1 MIHMEIP
8 KFLLAD
14 NSKFS
19 EAIFVLHTD
28 YPKFLINIVD
38 DSIYWFEE
46 FNKEEKKELDLIT
59 PELIQDALDFYD
71 NEIRKI
77 K

>member
-1 MIHMEIP
+1 MEIP

-14 NSKFS
+14 NSKFD

-59 PELIQDALDFYD
+59 PKLIQEAFDFYD

>member
-1 MIHMEIP
+1 MEIP

-14 NSKFS
+14 NSEFG
-19 EAIFVLHTD
+19 EAVFVLHTD

-59 PELIQDALDFYD
+59 PKLIQDAFDFYD

>member
-1 MIHMEIP
+1 MEIP

-14 NSKFS
+14 NSKFG
-19 EAIFVLHTD
+19 EAIFVLHTE

-59 PELIQDALDFYD
+59 PKLIQDAFDFYD

>member
-1 MIHMEIP
+1 MEIP

-14 NSKFS
+14 NSKFG
-19 EAIFVLHTD
+19 EEIFVLHTD

-38 DSIYWFEE
+38 DSIHWFEE
-46 FNKEEKKELDLIT
+46 FNKVEKKELDLIT
-59 PELIQDALDFYD
+59 PKLIQDAFDFYD

>member
-1 MIHMEIP
+1 MEIP

-14 NSKFS
+14 NSKFD
-19 EAIFVLHTD
+19 EEIFVLHTD

-59 PELIQDALDFYD
+59 PKLIQEAFDFYD

>member
-1 MIHMEIP
+1 MEIP

-14 NSKFS
+14 NSKFG
-19 EAIFVLHTD
+19 EAIFVLHTE

-59 PELIQDALDFYD
+59 PILIQDAFDFYD

>member
-1 MIHMEIP
+1 MEIP

-14 NSKFS
+14 NSKFG

-38 DSIYWFEE
+38 DSIHWFEE
-46 FNKEEKKELDLIT
+46 FNKVEKKELDLIT
-59 PELIQDALDFYD
+59 PKLIQDAFDFYD

>member
-1 MIHMEIP
+1 MNMEIP

-14 NSKFS
+14 NSEFG
-19 EAIFVLHTD
+19 EAVFVLHTD

-59 PELIQDALDFYD
+59 PKLIQEAFDFYD

>member
-1 MIHMEIP
+1 MEIP

-14 NSKFS
+14 NSKFG

-46 FNKEEKKELDLIT
+46 FNKEEKKELDIIT
-59 PELIQDALDFYD
+59 PKLIQDAFDFYD

>member
-1 MIHMEIP
+1 MNMEIP

-14 NSKFS
+14 NSKFG

-59 PELIQDALDFYD
+59 PKLIQDAFDFYD

>member
-1 MIHMEIP
+1 MEIP

-14 NSKFS
+14 NSKFG

-59 PELIQDALDFYD
+59 PILIQDAFDFYD

>member
-1 MIHMEIP
+1 MEIP

-14 NSKFS
+14 NSKFG

-59 PELIQDALDFYD
+59 TKLIQDAFDFYD

>member
-1 MIHMEIP
+1 MEIP

-14 NSKFS
+14 NSKFG
-19 EAIFVLHTD
+19 EVIFVLHTD

-59 PELIQDALDFYD
+59 PKLIQEAFDFYD

>member
-1 MIHMEIP
+1 MEIP

-14 NSKFS
+14 NSKFG

-59 PELIQDALDFYD
+59 PKLIQDAFDFYD

>member
-1 MIHMEIP
+1 MEIP

-14 NSKFS
+14 NSKFD
-19 EAIFVLHTD
+19 EAVFVLHTD

-59 PELIQDALDFYD
+59 PKLIQDAFDFYD

>member
-1 MIHMEIP
+1 MEIP

-14 NSKFS
+14 NSKFD

-59 PELIQDALDFYD
+59 PKLIQDAFDFYD

>member
-1 MIHMEIP
+1 MEIP

-14 NSKFS
+14 NSKFGDS
-19 EAIFVLHTD
+19 IFVLHTD

-59 PELIQDALDFYD
+59 PKLIQDAFDFYD

>member
-1 MIHMEIP
+1 MEIP

-14 NSKFS
+14 NSKFG
-19 EAIFVLHTD
+19 EAVFVLHTD

-59 PELIQDALDFYD
+59 PKLIQDAFDFYD

>member
-1 MIHMEIP
+1 MEIP

-14 NSKFS
+14 NSKFG
-19 EAIFVLHTD
+19 EVIFVLHTY

-59 PELIQDALDFYD
+59 PKLIQEAFDFYD

>member
-1 MIHMEIP
+1 M
-8 KFLLAD
+8 LLLVA
-14 NSKFS
+14 S
-19 EAIFVLHTD
+19 FVLHTD

-59 PELIQDALDFYD
+59 PKLIQDAFDFYD

>member
-1 MIHMEIP
+1 MNMEIP

-14 NSKFS
+14 NSKFG

-28 YPKFLINIVD
+28 YPKFLINTVD

-59 PELIQDALDFYD
+59 PKLIQDAFDFYD

>member
-1 MIHMEIP
+1 MEIP
-8 KFLLAD
+8 RFLLAD
-14 NSKFS
+14 NSKFG

-59 PELIQDALDFYD
+59 PKLIQDAFDFYD

>member
-1 MIHMEIP
+1 MNMEIP

-14 NSKFS
+14 NSKFG
-19 EAIFVLHTD
+19 EAVFVLHTD

-59 PELIQDALDFYD
+59 PKLIQDAFDFYD